1 MRLKRVD
8 KSRLA
13 FIDFICW
20 FIALPLGIWLRLE
33 GNWYQE
39 NWLSILSFTLIS
51 AIIFLVVSTVL
62 SLYNNKSYLASF
74 DEVVALGI
82 SSLVSGLLLLIIQL
96 VFKFPGIPR
105 SVPIISSGAALIL
118 HLFVRGLARNL
129 YEIKD
134 ANRLSAGKPCLIYG
148 AGRAGEHISRQVIAN
163 GSQYRLRGFIDD
175 DPSKFKERINGKK
188 VLGSLKDLDQIL
200 QSSPIELIL
209 VAIQNLPSR
218 KLETLEIAARE
229 NDFQVKIIPSLSE
242 LLGGPIQLSSMS
254 EVREEDLLSRQTHR
268 HLDHQFHNFIKQKR
282 ILITGAGGSIGSEVA
297 RQLSVFQS
305 TEVFLLDRDE
315 SGLLETA
322 LSINKNAN
330 LRDSNIILADIRD
343 SERIESIFSSS
354 HFDIVIH
361 AAALKH
367 LNLLERY
374 PEEALKTNYVG
385 SKNVIDSAL
394 SNGVPYFVNISTDK
408 AADPISVLGES
419 KLKVEQYVSRIA
431 TSDTFKRKYI
441 SVRFGNVLGSKGS
454 FLNTFR
460 KQIDSGGPVTVSH
473 PEVSRFMMS
482 ISEAVQLVL
491 QSLVEGKHG
500 EILVLDMGKPVKIL
514 DVAKR
519 MIDNS
524 GKPIEIVFIGLS
536 PGEKLHE
543 VLIAQNETFTRS
555 KDTPIF
561 HILNSEG
568 RDVLGDKQFS

>member
-1 MRLKRVD
+1 MEKVAKITEVTLKVW
-8 KSRLA
+8 SVVL
-13 FIDFICW
+13 
-20 FIALPLGIWLRLE
+20 
-33 GNWYQE
+33 
-39 NWLSILSFTLIS
+39 TLVFIS
-51 AIIFLVVSTVL
+51 AIVFLVVSTAL

-105 SVPIISSGAALIL
+105 SVPVISTGAALIL

-129 YEIKD
+129 YEIRNVNLFS
-134 ANRLSAGKPCLIYG
+134 ANKPCLIYG

-163 GSQYRLRGFIDD
+163 GAQYSLLGFIDD
-175 DPSKFKERINGKK
+175 DPSKVKNKINGKK
-188 VLGSLKDLDQIL
+188 VLGSLKELDEIL

-209 VAIQNLPSR
+209 VAIQNLSSK

-229 NDFQVKIIPSLSE
+229 NNCKVKIIPSLSE
-242 LLGGPIQLSSMS
+242 LLEGPIRLSSMN

-268 HLDHQFHNFIKQKR
+268 HIDHRFQNFIKQKK

-322 LSINKNAN
+322 LSINNNAN
-330 LRDSNIILADIRD
+330 LRDNNIILADIRD
-343 SERIESIFSSS
+343 SERIKSIFSSLR
-354 HFDIVIH
+354 FDIVIH

-374 PEEALKTNYVG
+374 PEEALKTNYLG

-394 SNGVPYFVNISTDK
+394 SNGIPYFVNISTDK

-419 KLKVEQYVSRIA
+419 KLKVEQYVSKIA
-431 TSDTFKRKYI
+431 PGDTFNRKYI

-460 KQIDSGGPVTVSH
+460 KQIDSGGPITVSH

-491 QSLVEGKHG
+491 QSLIEGEHG
-500 EILVLDMGKPVKIL
+500 EILVLDMGKPIKIL

-524 GKPIEIVFIGLS
+524 GKPIEIVFTGLS
-536 PGEKLHE
+536 PGEKLRE
-543 VLIAQNETFTRS
+543 VLIAQDETFTRS
-555 KDTPIF
+555 KDTPIL
-561 HILNSEG
+561 HILKSEG
-568 RDVLGDKQFS
+568 RDALGE

>member
-1 MRLKRVD
+1 MSLNRVD
-8 KSRLA
+8 KRRLA
-13 FIDFICW
+13 FVDFICW

-39 NWLSILSFTLIS
+39 NLLSILSFTFIS
-51 AIIFLVVSTVL
+51 AIVFLVVSTVL

-105 SVPIISSGAALIL
+105 SVPVISTGAALIL

-129 YEIKD
+129 YEIRNVNLSS
-134 ANRLSAGKPCLIYG
+134 ANKPCLIYG

-163 GSQYRLRGFIDD
+163 GAQYSLLGFIDD
-175 DPSKFKERINGKK
+175 DPSKVKNKINGKK
-188 VLGSLKDLDQIL
+188 VLGSLKELDEIL

-209 VAIQNLPSR
+209 VAIQNLSSK

-229 NDFQVKIIPSLSE
+229 NNCKVKIIPSLSE
-242 LLGGPIQLSSMS
+242 LLEGPIRLSSMN

-268 HLDHQFHNFIKQKR
+268 HIDHRFQNFIKQKK

-322 LSINKNAN
+322 LSINNNAN
-330 LRDSNIILADIRD
+330 LRDNNIILADIRD
-343 SERIESIFSSS
+343 SERIKSIFSSLR
-354 HFDIVIH
+354 FDIVIH

-374 PEEALKTNYVG
+374 PEEALKTNYLG

-394 SNGVPYFVNISTDK
+394 SNGIPYFVNISTDK

-419 KLKVEQYVSRIA
+419 KLKVEQYVSKIA
-431 TSDTFKRKYI
+431 PGDTFNRKYI

-460 KQIDSGGPVTVSH
+460 KQIDSGGPITVSH

-491 QSLVEGKHG
+491 QSLIEGEHG
-500 EILVLDMGKPVKIL
+500 EILVLDMGKPIKIL

-524 GKPIEIVFIGLS
+524 GKPIEIVFTGLS
-536 PGEKLHE
+536 PGEKLRE
-543 VLIAQNETFTRS
+543 VLIAQDETFTRS
-555 KDTPIF
+555 KDTPIL
-561 HILNSEG
+561 HILKSEG
-568 RDVLGDKQFS
+568 RDALGE

>member
-1 MRLKRVD
+1 MSLNRVD
-8 KSRLA
+8 KRRLA
-13 FIDFICW
+13 FVDFICW

-39 NWLSILSFTLIS
+39 NLLSILSFTFIS
-51 AIIFLVVSTVL
+51 AIVFLVVSTVL

-105 SVPIISSGAALIL
+105 SVPVISTGAALIL

-129 YEIKD
+129 YEIR
-134 ANRLSAGKPCLIYG
+134 NVNLLSANKPCLIYG

-163 GSQYRLRGFIDD
+163 GAQYSLLGFIDD
-175 DPSKFKERINGKK
+175 DPSKVKNKINGKK
-188 VLGSLKDLDQIL
+188 VLGSLKELDEIL
-200 QSSPIELIL
+200 QSNPIELIL
-209 VAIQNLPSR
+209 VAIQNLSSK
-218 KLETLEIAARE
+218 KLETLEMAARE
-229 NDFQVKIIPSLSE
+229 NNCKVKIIPSLSE
-242 LLGGPIQLSSMS
+242 LLEGPIRLSSMN

-268 HLDHQFHNFIKQKR
+268 HIDHRFQNFIKQKK

-322 LSINKNAN
+322 LSINNNAN
-330 LRDSNIILADIRD
+330 LRDNNIILADIRD
-343 SERIESIFSSS
+343 SERIKSIFSSS
-354 HFDIVIH
+354 RFDIVIH

-374 PEEALKTNYVG
+374 PEEALKTNYLG

-394 SNGVPYFVNISTDK
+394 SNGIPYFVNISTDK

-419 KLKVEQYVSRIA
+419 KLKVEQYVSKIVPG
-431 TSDTFKRKYI
+431 DTFNRKYI

-491 QSLVEGKHG
+491 QSLIEGEHG
-500 EILVLDMGKPVKIL
+500 EILVLDMGEPIKIL

-524 GKPIEIVFIGLS
+524 GKPIEIVFTGLS
-536 PGEKLHE
+536 PGEKLRE
-543 VLIAQNETFTRS
+543 VLIAQDETFTRS
-555 KDTPIF
+555 KDTPIL
-561 HILNSEG
+561 HILKSEG
-568 RDVLGDKQFS
+568 RDALGE

>member
-1 MRLKRVD
+1 MRLNRVD
-8 KSRLA
+8 KRRLA
-13 FIDFICW
+13 FVDFICW
-20 FIALPLGIWLRLE
+20 FIALPLAIWLRLE

-39 NWLSILSFTLIS
+39 NLLSILSFTFIS
-51 AIIFLVVSTVL
+51 AIVFLVVSTIL

-96 VFKFPGIPR
+96 VSKFPGIPR
-105 SVPIISSGAALIL
+105 SVPVISAGAALIL
-118 HLFVRGLARNL
+118 QLFVRGLARNL

-134 ANRLSAGKPCLIYG
+134 GNLLSAGKPCLIYG

-163 GSQYRLRGFIDD
+163 GAQYSLLGFIDD
-175 DPSKFKERINGKK
+175 DPSKLKNKINGKK
-188 VLGSLKDLDQIL
+188 VLGSLKELDEIL
-200 QSSPIELIL
+200 QSSAIELIL
-209 VAIQNLPSR
+209 VAIQNLSSQ
-218 KLETLEIAARE
+218 KLETLEITARE
-229 NDFQVKIIPSLSE
+229 NNCKVKIIPSLSE
-242 LLGGPIQLSSMS
+242 LLEGPIRLSSMN

-268 HLDHQFHNFIKQKR
+268 HIDHRFQNFIKEKR

-322 LSINKNAN
+322 LSINKSAN
-330 LRDSNIILADIRD
+330 LRDNHIILADIRD
-343 SERIESIFSSS
+343 SERIKSIFSSS
-354 HFDIVIH
+354 RFDIVIH

-374 PEEALKTNYVG
+374 PEEALKTNYLG

-394 SNGVPYFVNISTDK
+394 SNGIPYFVNISTDK

-431 TSDTFKRKYI
+431 TKDTINKKYI

-460 KQIDSGGPVTVSH
+460 KQIESGGPVTVSH

-491 QSLVEGKHG
+491 QSLIEGEHG
-500 EILVLDMGKPVKIL
+500 EILVLDMGKPIKIL

-524 GKPIEIVFIGLS
+524 GKPIEIVFTGLS

-543 VLIAQNETFTRS
+543 VLIAQDETFTRS
-555 KDTPIF
+555 IDTPIL
-561 HILNSEG
+561 HILKSEG
-568 RDVLGDKQFS
+568 RDALGE

>member
-1 MRLKRVD
+1 MRLNRVD
-8 KSRLA
+8 KRRLA
-13 FIDFICW
+13 FVDFICW

-33 GNWYQE
+33 GSWYQE
-39 NWLSILSFTLIS
+39 NLSSIILFTLIS
-51 AIIFLVVSTVL
+51 AIVFLVVSTVL

-74 DEVVALGI
+74 DEVIALGV

-105 SVPIISSGAALIL
+105 SVPVISTGAALIL

-129 YEIKD
+129 YEIR
-134 ANRLSAGKPCLIYG
+134 NVNLLSANKPCLIYG

-163 GSQYRLRGFIDD
+163 GAQYSLLGFIDD
-175 DPSKFKERINGKK
+175 DPSKFKNKINGKK
-188 VLGSLKDLDQIL
+188 VLGSLKELDDIL

-209 VAIQNLPSR
+209 VAIQNLSSQ

-229 NDFQVKIIPSLSE
+229 NNCKVKIIPSLSE
-242 LLGGPIQLSSMS
+242 LLEGPIRLSSMN

-268 HLDHQFHNFIKQKR
+268 HIDHRFQNFIKQKK

-322 LSINKNAN
+322 LSINNNAN
-330 LRDSNIILADIRD
+330 LRDNNIILADIRD
-343 SERIESIFSSS
+343 SERIKSVFSSS
-354 HFDIVIH
+354 RFDIVIH

-374 PEEALKTNYVG
+374 PEEALKTNYAG
-385 SKNVIDSAL
+385 SKNIIDSAL

-419 KLKVEQYVSRIA
+419 KLKVEQYVSKIA
-431 TSDTFKRKYI
+431 PGDTFNRKYI

-491 QSLVEGKHG
+491 QSLIEGEHG

-524 GKPIEIVFIGLS
+524 GKPIEIVFTGLS

-543 VLIAQNETFTRS
+543 ALIAQDETFTRS
-555 KDTPIF
+555 KDTPIL
-561 HILNSEG
+561 HILKSEG
-568 RDVLGDKQFS
+568 RDSLGE

>member
-1 MRLKRVD
+1 MRLNRVD
-8 KSRLA
+8 KRRLA
-13 FIDFICW
+13 FVDFICW

-33 GNWYQE
+33 GSWYQE
-39 NWLSILSFTLIS
+39 NLSSIILFTLIS
-51 AIIFLVVSTVL
+51 AIVFLVVSTVL

-74 DEVVALGI
+74 DEVIALGV

-105 SVPIISSGAALIL
+105 SVPVISTGAALIL

-129 YEIKD
+129 YEIR
-134 ANRLSAGKPCLIYG
+134 NVNLLSANKPCLIYG

-163 GSQYRLRGFIDD
+163 GAQYSLLGFIDD
-175 DPSKFKERINGKK
+175 DPSKFKNKINGKK
-188 VLGSLKDLDQIL
+188 VLGSLKELDDIL

-209 VAIQNLPSR
+209 VAIQNLSSQ
-218 KLETLEIAARE
+218 KLETLEIAAKE
-229 NDFQVKIIPSLSE
+229 NNCKVKIIPSLSE
-242 LLGGPIQLSSMS
+242 LLEGPIRLSSMN

-268 HLDHQFHNFIKQKR
+268 HIDHRFQNFIKQKK

-322 LSINKNAN
+322 LSINNNAN
-330 LRDSNIILADIRD
+330 LRDNNIILADIRD
-343 SERIESIFSSS
+343 SERIKSVFSSS
-354 HFDIVIH
+354 RFDIVIH

-374 PEEALKTNYVG
+374 PEEALKTNYAG
-385 SKNVIDSAL
+385 SKNIIDSAL

-419 KLKVEQYVSRIA
+419 KLKVEQYVSKIA
-431 TSDTFKRKYI
+431 PGDTFNRKYI

-491 QSLVEGKHG
+491 QSLIEGEHG

-524 GKPIEIVFIGLS
+524 GKPIEIVFTGLS

-543 VLIAQNETFTRS
+543 ALIAQDETFTRS
-555 KDTPIF
+555 KDTPIL
-561 HILNSEG
+561 HILKSEG
-568 RDVLGDKQFS
+568 RDDLGE